1 MKSGENEIYF
11 TNIAEIYFTNIAPE
25 LSANFLKSASA
36 GWPGYGT

>member
-36 GWPGYGT
+36 G